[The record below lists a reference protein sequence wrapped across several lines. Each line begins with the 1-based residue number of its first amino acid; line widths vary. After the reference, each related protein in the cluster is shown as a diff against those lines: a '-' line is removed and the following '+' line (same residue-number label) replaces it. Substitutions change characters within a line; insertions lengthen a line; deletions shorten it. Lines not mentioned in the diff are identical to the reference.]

1 MKQPDAIAIEPLLE
15 VKQLSVEFLHRKGD
29 VLALHDVSF
38 SLKPG
43 KFLASLANPVRV
55 NH

>member
-1 MKQPDAIAIEPLLE
+1 MMNPDAIEIEPLLE

-29 VLALHDVSF
+29 VQALHEVSF

-43 KFLASLANPVRV
+43 KSSASLANPVRG
-55 NH
+55 NR